1 MLEVVDKMLSDLR
14 VKTEGT
20 SRSTA
25 CTISKNGKEI
35 VSDEN
40 TDSDTVSS
48 VSTNT
53 VSPIS
58 AKKIFDNDLPKIK
71 RFVGNPK
78 PMSFTKNWYSR
89 PILPNM

>member
-1 MLEVVDKMLSDLR
+1 MFKTSQSKMLEVVDKMLFDLK

-20 SRSTA
+20 SKSTA

-40 TDSDTVSS
+40 TYSDTVSS
-48 VSTNT
+48 VS
-53 VSPIS
+53 
-58 AKKIFDNDLPKIK
+58 AKKIFDDNLPEIK

-78 PMSFTKNWYSR
+78 PMSFTKKLVFETYSA
-89 PILPNM
+89 